1 MKAGYAKLGRD
12 KEQKVLLRLAT
23 LCADREGFE
32 GNAARLKDNYYNR
45 TSITRPVMVSTV
57 APNINKDFILFINL
71 FKG

>member
-32 GNAARLKDNYYNR
+32 GNVARLKDNYYK
-45 TSITRPVMVSTV
+45 TSITRPVIVSTV
-57 APNINKDFILFINL
+57 APNINKDFILFNNL